1 MSALWAWFLATSVGR
16 YAAGVLAIAAIVAVA
31 LLKAFSAGR
40 AQQKASQTADKLKA
54 ISNKRNSDDQ
64 VDRMGVGIRKR
75 ELDGWM
81 RDDPKG

>member
-1 MSALWAWFLATSVGR
+1 MSALWAWFFGTRVGR

-54 ISNKRNSDDQ
+54 ISNKRISDDE
-64 VDRMGVGIRKR
+64 VDRMDAGARRDQLGQ
-75 ELDGWM
+75 WM
-81 RDDPKG
+81 RDKR